1 MLTLN
6 TGQTPMSLRQQIEM
20 LYFDYLDNAGLP
32 NVKFVRE
39 GAVFVTFCCGCLDHL
54 PESIRDIVVRHCLH
68 DQGTKAMIH
77 AVVVMPDHASV
88 ITSKAANG
96 YHFKTGQR
104 DWPSGTENV
113 LPCRLLWWQVGFG
126 APASRAALEHVTVV
140 Q

>member
-1 MLTLN
+1 MQASEASFQLTVRIQH
-6 TGQTPMSLRQQIEM
+6 TFQT
-20 LYFDYLDNAGLP
+20 
-32 NVKFVRE
+32 
-39 GAVFVTFCCGCLDHL
+39 L
-54 PESIRDIVVRHCLH
+54 PEMRGVVP
-68 DQGTKAMIH
+68 
-77 AVVVMPDHASV
+77 AVSDLALIILTASV

-126 APASRAALEHVTVV
+126 APAPRAAFEHMAVV

>member
-88 ITSKAANG
+88 ITSKA
-96 YHFKTGQR
+96 
-104 DWPSGTENV
+104 V
-113 LPCRLLWWQVGFG
+113 LPHIW
-126 APASRAALEHVTVV
+126 
-140 Q
+140 